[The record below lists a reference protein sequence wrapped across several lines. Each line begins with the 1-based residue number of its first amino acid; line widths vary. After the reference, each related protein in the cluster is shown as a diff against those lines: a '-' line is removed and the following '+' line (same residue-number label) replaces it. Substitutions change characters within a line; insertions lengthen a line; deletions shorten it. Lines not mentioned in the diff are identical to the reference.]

1 MAMYNLLEYNHNYLK
16 ISESLS
22 QYYRDGPALNTAST
36 LDNFPSNSASFTFK
50 WKITGSTGDSDTKA
64 V

>member
-22 QYYRDGPALNTAST
+22 QYYRDGPALNTASN
-36 LDNFPSNSASFTFK
+36 LDNFPSNSASFTFR
-50 WKITGSTGDSDTKA
+50 
-64 V
+64 